1 MLTTIH
7 YSFYFCL
14 MARLTK
20 GYLSKLEDL
29 VSEGGYVVRYE
40 RGNFKSG
47 YCILKDSRLVL
58 INNFLPLDG
67 RINTMSELALHLGLD
82 ESGLSDKS
90 RKLLAELRLEKGPVQ
105 SEISFDQ
112 PAEPS

>member
-1 MLTTIH
+1 
-7 YSFYFCL
+7 

-29 VSEGGYVVRYE
+29 VSEGGYIVRYE

-47 YCILKDSRLVL
+47 YCVLKENRLVL

-67 RINTMSELALHLGLD
+67 RINTMMELAVNLELQ
-82 ESGLSDKS
+82 EAKLSDKS
-90 RKLLAELRLEKGPVQ
+90 RRLLTEIRAEKSSEQTEIPFQ
-105 SEISFDQ
+105 SNEESL
-112 PAEPS
+112 

>member
-1 MLTTIH
+1 
-7 YSFYFCL
+7 

-29 VSEGGYVVRYE
+29 VSEGGYMVRYE

-47 YCILKDSRLVL
+47 YCILKENRIVL

-67 RINTMSELALHLGLD
+67 RINTMLELAHNLNLSED
-82 ESGLSDKS
+82 KLSDKS
-90 RKLLAELRLEKGPVQ
+90 RRLLAEIRAEKAPVQ
-105 SEISFDQ
+105 TEIPF
-112 PAEPS
+112 ENKEEGL

>member
-1 MLTTIH
+1 
-7 YSFYFCL
+7 

-29 VSEGGYVVRYE
+29 VSEGGFVVRYE

-47 YCILKDSRLVL
+47 YCILKENRLVL

-67 RINTMSELALHLGLD
+67 RINTMMELALNLELEEGK
-82 ESGLSDKS
+82 LSDKS
-90 RKLLAELRLEKGPVQ
+90 RKLLAEIRAEKAPLPP
-105 SEISFDQ
+105 EISF
-112 PAEPS
+112 EKTEEGV

>member
-1 MLTTIH
+1 
-7 YSFYFCL
+7 

-29 VSEGGYVVRYE
+29 VSEGGYIVRYE

-47 YCILKDSRLVL
+47 YCVLKENRLVL

-67 RINTMSELALHLGLD
+67 RINTMMELAVNLEL
-82 ESGLSDKS
+82 EEVKLSDKS
-90 RKLLAELRLEKGPVQ
+90 RRLLTEIRAEKAPDQTVIPFESNEQ
-105 SEISFDQ
+105 S
-112 PAEPS
+112 A

>member
-1 MLTTIH
+1 
-7 YSFYFCL
+7 

-29 VSEGGYVVRYE
+29 VSEGGFMVRYE

-47 YCILKDSRLVL
+47 YCILKENRLVL

-67 RINTMSELALHLGLD
+67 RINTMMDLAVNLGLEE
-82 ESGLSDKS
+82 ESLSDKS
-90 RKLLAELRLEKGPVQ
+90 RKLLAEIRAEKAPVQ
-105 SEISFDQ
+105 TEISFEDSGKE
-112 PAEPS
+112 A

>member
-1 MLTTIH
+1 
-7 YSFYFCL
+7 

-29 VSEGGYVVRYE
+29 VSEGGFMVRYE

-47 YCILKDSRLVL
+47 YCILKENRLVL

-67 RINTMSELALHLGLD
+67 RINTMMDLALHLEL
-82 ESGLSDKS
+82 EEEKLSDKS
-90 RKLLAELRLEKGPVQ
+90 RKLLNEIRLEKAPVQ
-105 SEISFDQ
+105 PEIPFETKEEG
-112 PAEPS
+112 A